1 MKIVPS
7 DSFDALSVQVGHEL
21 LALQKANEIRQVT
34 DLIDN
39 FHDAE
44 GNQYIVT

>member
-7 DSFDALSVQVGHEL
+7 DTLDALNVQVSHEL
-21 LALQKANEIRQVT
+21 LALQKSNEIRQVI

-44 GNQYIVT
+44 GN